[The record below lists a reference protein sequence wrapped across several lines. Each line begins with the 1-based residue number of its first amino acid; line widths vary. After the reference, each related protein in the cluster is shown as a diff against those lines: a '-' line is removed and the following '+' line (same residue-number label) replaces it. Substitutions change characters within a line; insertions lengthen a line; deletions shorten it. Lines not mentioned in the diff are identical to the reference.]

1 MPWVFHTVLR
11 NTVLHTVAE
20 CRCRHNAA
28 FLTSDNAALSLVM
41 HLLSRDLSALRRK
54 HAVHLFRGGMPD
66 TGCPAMG
73 PYPPDMAHRSSL
85 NPTSLKYS

>member
-1 MPWVFHTVLR
+1 MPWVFLTVLR
-11 NTVLHTVAE
+11 NMGLHTVAT

-28 FLTSDNAALSLVM
+28 FLTSDNAVLSLVM
-41 HLLSRDLSALRRK
+41 HSLSRYLSALRLK
-54 HAVHLFRGGMPD
+54 HADHLFQGGMPD

-73 PYPPDMAHRSSL
+73 QYPTDMTHLSSP